1 MQNISSQAELLAHD
15 CNPAQGKTSYLQPP
29 MLLVRA
35 FLNQAQQQA
44 LWAEAQQYP
53 LQKPTVEVFGKSH
66 PIPRTQVWFGDP
78 GCDYLYSGLMVKALP
93 WPKYC
98 ERLRHKLLREFQLP
112 SNGVLVNH
120 YADGRD
126 CMGWHSDDE
135 PELQPGSDI
144 ASVTIG
150 AARDFDI
157 RHRHSGEKI
166 RLVLSSGDL
175 LIMRWP
181 MQQFWQ
187 HSVPKR
193 LTLRQPRLNFTF
205 RQLIPFFHGD

>member
-1 MQNISSQAELLAHD
+1 MPNNLQQSALFEHD
-15 CNPAQGKTSYLQPP
+15 FSGCQHMTTYRQPP

-35 FLNQAQQQA
+35 YLDPSQQQA

-53 LQKPTVEVFGKSH
+53 LQKPVVAVFGKSH

-78 GCDYLYSGLMVKALP
+78 GCDYLYSGLMVKAQP

-98 ERLRHKLLREFQLP
+98 GRLRHKLMRDFQLR

-120 YADGRD
+120 YADGRE
-126 CMGWHSDDE
+126 CMGWHSDNE

-157 RHRHSGEKI
+157 RHRHSGEKL
-166 RLVLSSGDL
+166 RLVLYSGDL
-175 LIMRWP
+175 LLMRWP
-181 MQQFWQ
+181 MQQHWQ
-187 HSVPKR
+187 HAVPKR
-193 LTLRQPRLNFTF
+193 LTLGKLRLSGP
-205 RQLIPFFHGD
+205 QLPI